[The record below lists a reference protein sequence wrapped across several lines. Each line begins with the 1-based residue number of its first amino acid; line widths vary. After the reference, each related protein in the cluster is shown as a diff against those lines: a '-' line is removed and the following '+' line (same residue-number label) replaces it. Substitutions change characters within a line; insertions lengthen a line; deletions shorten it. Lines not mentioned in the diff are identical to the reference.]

1 MHTIGKGT
9 RQNTKSMYSLICV
22 RLVCCSSALSIQQP
36 LQVTQQAPRSK
47 TATMSSEQKP
57 LRGDHQLETTERKPV
72 ERRTTEHKPVERR
85 PLEHK
90 STGANH
96 QPSVEPVEGFEEC
109 KSSLTAI
116 LNNQPIPVTG
126 TNTNVRATIAA
137 TTTSQRKPL
146 YVFFCVTVCSVV
158 NWYFSRILGYHKMP
172 WDGSPTFLARHSVY
186 VRKKVCSVCVC
197 HCV

>member
-1 MHTIGKGT
+1 M
-9 RQNTKSMYSLICV
+9 LLFCF
-22 RLVCCSSALSIQQP
+22 SIQQP
-36 LQVTQQAPRSK
+36 LQVTQQATRSK
-47 TATMSSEQKP
+47 TATMSSKQKP
-57 LRGDHQLETTERKPV
+57 LRGDHQLETTEHKPV
-72 ERRTTEHKPVERR
+72 ERRTTEHKPVERQTTVYKPVERRTSDHKPVERR
-85 PLEHK
+85 PSEHK

-158 NWYFSRILGYHKMP
+158 NWYFFQDSWLSQDALG
-172 WDGSPTFLARHSVY
+172 
-186 VRKKVCSVCVC
+186 
-197 HCV
+197 